1 MIARMRALRERR
13 LELVARSRLER
24 EHVAA
29 AVSPLQDRL
38 HAADRIATALRSHP
52 VAAGIAAAGA
62 FLFDARALLRWG
74 VRVAV
79 LYPLLRRA
87 ARRLLARS

>member
-13 LELVARSRLER
+13 RALVARSRVER

-29 AVSPLQDRL
+29 VLSPLHDRL
-38 HAADRIATALRSHP
+38 HKADRIASALRSHP
-52 VAAGIAAAGA
+52 VAAAIGAAGA
-62 FLFDARALLRWG
+62 FLFDLRALLRWG

-87 ARRLLARS
+87 VRRI